1 MLVANNVDY
10 QQKLLNIIPP
20 NLSDNDIEEIKE
32 MLIKYFAK
40 KAMDEMDKFWD
51 EKNFKTDEDMEKYL
65 NEKQTKSCN

>member
-1 MLVANNVDY
+1 MQTVTSFS

-20 NLSDNDIEEIKE
+20 NLNDDDIEEIKE
-32 MLIKYFAK
+32 MLVKYFAE

-51 EKNFKTDEDMEKYL
+51 EKGFETDQDMERYL

>member
-1 MLVANNVDY
+1 MQAVTNFS

-20 NLSDNDIEEIKE
+20 NLNDDDIEEIKE

-51 EKNFKTDEDMEKYL
+51 EKGFQTDEDMEKYL
-65 NEKQTKSCN
+65 NEKQTQNCN